1 MKPQQPMRNKR
12 FVKIVIWAI
21 VILVV
26 IGLALPVITSFFGI

>member
-1 MKPQQPMRNKR
+1 MRNKR